1 MVSTIQDLL
10 AIDKLEEALAYLE
23 THAPKESI
31 LLQAQITRS
40 AKNTQQG
47 LDGTE
52 QESAI
57 RQRTISAILAWLE
70 NE

>member
-1 MVSTIQDLL
+1 MVSTIREKLKK
-10 AIDKLEEALAYLE
+10 DKLEEALIYLK

-47 LDGTE
+47 LDGPE

-57 RQRTISAILAWLE
+57 RQRTIRAILAWLE

>member
-1 MVSTIQDLL
+1 MVSTIREKLKK
-10 AIDKLEEALAYLE
+10 DKLEEALACLE
-23 THAPKESI
+23 THAPTESI

-47 LDGTE
+47 LDSTE